1 MSAGAFAG
9 KVAMVTGGGSG
20 IGRATALRFA
30 QEGASVLVG
39 DVNEAGANET
49 VATIRDAGGTARA
62 VRLDVADGASVAG
75 AVAAAQAAFGGL
87 HFGVNCAGV
96 TLAGE
101 TLVDVPEE
109 KFDQVIAVNLKGT
122 WWCLRAQIP
131 AIIESGGGAIVNVS
145 SVMGLVGAARS
156 SSYIAS
162 KHAIIGLTKAASME
176 YSSQGVR
183 VNAVCPGGTVTPMIT
198 EQVQAALLPLH
209 PIGRICHPDE
219 IASAI
224 LFLASPAA
232 SFITGVALPVD
243 GGWTSH

>member
-9 KVAMVTGGGSG
+9 RVAMVTGGGSG
-20 IGRATALRFA
+20 IGRATALGFA
-30 QEGASVLVG
+30 REGASVLVG
-39 DVNEAGANET
+39 DINESGASET
-49 VATIRDAGGTARA
+49 VATIRGAGGRA
-62 VRLDVADGASVAG
+62 EAIRLDVSSGES
-75 AVAAAQAAFGGL
+75 VAAAVASARAAFGAL
-87 HFGVNCAGV
+87 HIGVNCAGV
-96 TLAGE
+96 TLAGDN
-101 TLVDVPEE
+101 LVEVPEA

-145 SVMGLVGAARS
+145 SVMGLVAGARS

-183 VNAVCPGGTVTPMIT
+183 VNAVCPGGTVTPMVS
-198 EQVQAALLPLH
+198 EQVQAGLLPLH
-209 PIGRICHPDE
+209 PIGRLSQPDE
-219 IASAI
+219 IAAAI